1 MDSPTVLIAEK
12 TSMPISAKENGS
24 IALIIRIAAKIAA
37 RVNRK
42 QSERLIYKIFFQTAF
57 AYNDVA
63 VAAGGGNHAEYNHNK
78 GSDLYAAC
86 GAARA
91 AADEHQKHG
100 EKQRAVRRRGVVYCR
115 KACRAGSHRH
125 KHRDKEA
132 FSRAFSDK
140 QVVFSNSQK
149 SSAPA
154 NMSAVVPYRAILV
167 CRLNFLGLNPQSK
180 TSLKR

>member
-1 MDSPTVLIAEK
+1 MDSPTVFIAEK

-24 IALIIRIAAKIAA
+24 IALIIRIGGEN
-37 RVNRK
+37 RREVNRK

-91 AADEHQKHG
+91 AADEAS
-100 EKQRAVRRRGVVYCR
+100 E
-115 KACRAGSHRH
+115 
-125 KHRDKEA
+125 
-132 FSRAFSDK
+132 
-140 QVVFSNSQK
+140 
-149 SSAPA
+149 
-154 NMSAVVPYRAILV
+154 
-167 CRLNFLGLNPQSK
+167 
-180 TSLKR
+180 TW